1 MEKDLIQKN
10 VISIYEDIANNLKTD
25 KKDAP
30 VIISILKVLKD
41 TPKPISIQ
49 SALNILD
56 DSKCILQQITK
67 V

>member
-1 MEKDLIQKN
+1 MEKDVIQKN

>member
-1 MEKDLIQKN
+1 MEKDVIQKN
-10 VISIYEDIANNLKTD
+10 VISIYEDIANNSKTD